1 MEKQEIVLLSE
12 EGLPE
17 FTDKLGFV
25 LMELGVKFR
34 VKQIHD
40 DYMVFEFTA
49 AERLDD
55 KDDGKKQG

>member
-17 FTDKLGFV
+17 FIDKLGFV

-40 DYMVFEFTA
+40 DFMLFEFVT

-55 KDDGKKQG
+55 KNDGKK